1 MIANRAI
8 ADIRFDALRNA
19 LYHTARRRICERWAQ
34 VMNFLV
40 IIFGAATIGN
50 FLGAI
55 GIPSL
60 TGVDHAVLTCSG
72 VVFAGG
78 ASMVF
83 DFAGRA
89 AIHRQLQGDY
99 YRLLSEIVRAGA
111 TGEGNAADFDAQLVA
126 IYANEPPVMRA
137 IDAKAY
143 NDALDAF
150 GDAMGYSPKDRLIV
164 PWLHS
169 VFGQFCTFEGHE
181 YHRYSEDG
189 A

>member
-1 MIANRAI
+1 MIANRTI
-8 ADIRFDALRNA
+8 ADIRFDTLRNA
-19 LYHTARRRICERWAQ
+19 LYHTARRRNCERWAQ

-40 IIFGAATIGN
+40 IILGAATIGN
-50 FLGAI
+50 LLEAI
-55 GIPSL
+55 GIPAL
-60 TGVDHAVLTCSG
+60 TGVDLTVLTGSG
-72 VVFAGG
+72 VVLAGG

-89 AIHRQLQGDY
+89 AVHRQLQGDY
-99 YRLLSEIVRAGA
+99 YRLLSEIVR
-111 TGEGNAADFDAQLVA
+111 TGEAGEGKATELDAQLVA

-143 NDALDAF
+143 NDALDTL
-150 GDAMGYSPKDRLIV
+150 GDAMGYSPKDRLII

-189 A
+189 T

>member
-1 MIANRAI
+1 MTANRAI
-8 ADIRFDALRNA
+8 ADIRFDALRNV
-19 LYHTARRRICERWAQ
+19 LYHVSRRRSCEQWAQ

-40 IIFGAATIGN
+40 IILGAATIGN
-50 FLGAI
+50 LLEAL
-55 GIPSL
+55 GIPSF
-60 TGVDHAVLTCSG
+60 TGVDLAVLTGSG
-72 VVFAGG
+72 VVLAGG

-89 AIHRQLQGDY
+89 ALHQQLQGDY
-99 YRLLSEIVRAGA
+99 YRLLSEIVRAGTA
-111 TGEGNAADFDAQLVA
+111 GEEKVTDFDAQLVA
-126 IYANEPPVMRA
+126 IYANEPPVIRA

-143 NDALDAF
+143 NDALDAL

-164 PWLHS
+164 PGLHS

-181 YHRYSEDG
+181 YHRCSEDG